1 MANWKETLDASMGT
15 IGTLANGNSGII
27 EALGVLGKA
36 TSSKGALDEKTREL
50 ISLAVAATTRC
61 EGCIS
66 VHADAAVKAGASR
79 DELLETLALVDGV
92 MVGREAY
99 HNPWWLTTWDE
110 QFFGAAPFALSH
122 HEIEAQ
128 MVAYMQREAAE
139 HGTHWYAIARH
150 MLGLRHGLPGARH
163 WRQVWSNHRDR
174 KSVV

>member
-1 MANWKETLDASMGT
+1 MANWKETLAASMGT

-79 DELLETLALVDGV
+79 DELLETLAVAINLN
-92 MVGREAY
+92 A
-99 HNPWWLTTWDE
+99 
-110 QFFGAAPFALSH
+110 GAALVYSSK
-122 HEIEAQ
+122 ILEAFDQ
-128 MVAYMQREAAE
+128 FSA
-139 HGTHWYAIARH
+139 
-150 MLGLRHGLPGARH
+150 
-163 WRQVWSNHRDR
+163 
-174 KSVV
+174 K